1 MTPDFSLLT
10 FDRMFRKNK
19 KRGGIMKIAI
29 SATDRSLDAK
39 VDPRF
44 GRCTYFI
51 VVDPETMEFE
61 VIDNSGAMAAGG
73 AGVSAAQAVVDKNV
87 QALLTGNCGPN
98 AYQVLSSA
106 GIQLITGVSGK
117 IRDVAENYGSGKYQ
131 VSTQANVPDHFGMGA
146 MPAAEDEF
154 GMGQGRGKGR
164 GMGQG
169 RGKGRG
175 MGQGMGRGQGPGMAS
190 PTDPSTQQP
199 SSKQELQELKAQSQ
213 AMAQQL
219 SDIQDRIKELEG
231 K

>member
-1 MTPDFSLLT
+1 
-10 FDRMFRKNK
+10 
-19 KRGGIMKIAI
+19 MKIAI
-29 SATDRSLDAK
+29 SATDRSLDAE

-117 IRDVAENYGSGKYQ
+117 IRDVAENSLSYWFLAETYFFQAKLELLTLDLKKAKKSLDEAQKIAMEHGLSQLTERILKEQ
-131 VSTQANVPDHFGMGA
+131 DILLNQANKWISLKDSTKSVL
-146 MPAAEDEF
+146 EF
-154 GMGQGRGKGR
+154 SNLT
-164 GMGQG
+164 
-169 RGKGRG
+169 
-175 MGQGMGRGQGPGMAS
+175 P
-190 PTDPSTQQP
+190 
-199 SSKQELQELKAQSQ
+199 LKEQIHYMLKKRQ
-213 AMAQQL
+213 VL
-219 SDIQDRIKELEG
+219 KFF
-231 K
+231 KT